1 MAMPNHLIFVRH
13 GQSEANVIQKHTRH
27 GVDMAVVRML
37 FARPDWRHR
46 LSTAGVE
53 QAAQVGEWIR
63 QHIADVQTFDALYTS
78 PFLRT
83 RETAAHIGGA
93 HTSGWTIDSR
103 LVERYWGIYGKM
115 SREEQR
121 ERFPLTAAQKEDDP
135 WNIRLDGGESLAD
148 VHDRFRDFQATLHR
162 EQAGKN
168 VFVVT
173 HGDFMNVARSEIE
186 RLLPEEWEALDSD
199 KRYKVKNCTILHYT
213 RVNPEDETDVRSKIR
228 WRRYIY
234 PDVPESSPDGG
245 AWVELSERRRYTGD
259 ELLGQIEQSPRLIE
273 TT

>member
-1 MAMPNHLIFVRH
+1 M
-13 GQSEANVIQKHTRH
+13 
-27 GVDMAVVRML
+27 
-37 FARPDWRHR
+37 
-46 LSTAGVE
+46 
-53 QAAQVGEWIR
+53 
-63 QHIADVQTFDALYTS
+63 
-78 PFLRT
+78 
-83 RETAAHIGGA
+83 
-93 HTSGWTIDSR
+93 
-103 LVERYWGIYGKM
+103 
-115 SREEQR
+115 
-121 ERFPLTAAQKEDDP
+121 
-135 WNIRLDGGESLAD
+135 
-148 VHDRFRDFQATLHR
+148 
-162 EQAGKN
+162 
-168 VFVVT
+168 T

-234 PDVPESSPDGG
+234 PDAPESSPDGG